1 MPLKHKTMLLRGL
14 SFKDAQLQD
23 VMHQVAAQLQDAQLK
38 DVIHQAAAQLQDV
51 LQQDVALAPVA
62 KAAAAAKKG
71 NNVFLLTLL
80 IHIQDNK

>member
-23 VMHQVAAQLQDAQLK
+23 VLHQVAAQLP
-38 DVIHQAAAQLQDV
+38 AAQLQDV
-51 LQQDVALAPVA
+51 LQQDVVLAPVA